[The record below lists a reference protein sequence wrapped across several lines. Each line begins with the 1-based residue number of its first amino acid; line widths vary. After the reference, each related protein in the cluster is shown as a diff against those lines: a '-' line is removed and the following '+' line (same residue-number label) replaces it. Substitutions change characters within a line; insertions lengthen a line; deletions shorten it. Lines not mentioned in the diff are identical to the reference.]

1 MGGWKLEA
9 GRFMILVG
17 FPVAAFWAFDQTG
30 VFSFF
35 MKGYQIPYNE
45 ESEER
50 ARKWK
55 EELGEQRRREQY
67 EKLLREQM
75 AFEES
80 RKLREQHGI

>member
-17 FPVAAFWAFDQTG
+17 FPVGAFWAFNQSN
-30 VFSFF
+30 VFTYF
-35 MKGYQIPYNE
+35 MDSYKLPYKPE
-45 ESEER
+45 KELKLKE
-50 ARKWK
+50 WK
-55 EELGEQRRREQY
+55 EEMAEQRRRDQY